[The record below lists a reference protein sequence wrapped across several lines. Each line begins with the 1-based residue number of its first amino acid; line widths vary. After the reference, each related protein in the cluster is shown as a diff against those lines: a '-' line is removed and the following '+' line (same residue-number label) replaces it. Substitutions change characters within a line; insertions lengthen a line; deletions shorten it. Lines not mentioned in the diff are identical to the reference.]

1 MNAPLPTSPHRST
14 KEPVSSTRPSALYQ
28 QVREYISSKIGTKEW
43 KPGDRVPSEQE
54 LVNLFGISRMTVNRA
69 LRELAEQGVV
79 VRIAGVGTFVAEE
92 KSQSTLLQIAN
103 LADDVRLRGHDYRC
117 EMLSVR
123 QVAAPADVAGMLGVP
138 TGQSVIQSRCVHYEN
153 EIPVQFEDR
162 FVNPQLAPHFAD
174 QKFVQVT
181 PAEYLLQNVL
191 FDEIEHVVDAM
202 LPTAKQAKLLQM
214 DPAQPCLVLTRRT
227 WIHGKVITFVKCFH
241 PSRRYRL
248 GSRFRLDSA
257 KR

>member
-1 MNAPLPTSPHRST
+1 MNASLSPTSLSSA
-14 KEPVSSTRPSALYQ
+14 EESVSSTRPSALYQ
-28 QVREYISSKIGTKEW
+28 QVREYISSKIGSREW
-43 KPGDRVPSEQE
+43 QPGDRVPSEQE

-103 LADDVRLRGHDYRC
+103 LADDIRMRGHAYRC
-117 EMLSVR
+117 EVLSVK
-123 QVAAPADVAGMLGVP
+123 QVAATADVAVMLDLR
-138 TGQSVIQSRCVHYEN
+138 TGQPVVQSRCVHYEN
-153 EIPVQFEDR
+153 EVAVQFEDR
-162 FVNPQLAPHFAD
+162 FVNPQAAPHFQD
-174 QKFVQVT
+174 QTFDQET
-181 PAEYLLQNVL
+181 PAEYLLRNVP
-191 FDEIEHVVDAM
+191 FDEVEHVVEAM

-214 DPAQPCLVLTRRT
+214 DPNQPCLVLTRRT
-227 WIHGKVITFVKCFH
+227 WILGKAITFVKCFH